1 MVLLDQGVQIFWL
14 ANLDGRFAL
23 DINGIERSE
32 IGAVLVDG
40 YRLGDTVLID
50 FSRKRRAATWSRLA
64 QHKIDGVTVLV
75 NGAIEIPPC
84 VASPAPRG
92 IWTKC
97 SWRCAASLIRCGEQS
112 ISTAL
117 TWLSYCGSAAKAAAK
132 RFFERV
138 WASCPEVPRKNV
150 TDQRRSYP
158 AAKAEI
164 PKLADVKHV
173 FVKASAWLNSRTE
186 RSHQPMR
193 EFERRMRGFRDQER
207 TQAFLS
213 SFGPIGQHFALKR
226 HLLPASLY
234 RKQLAARFA
243 ACHRFIEL
251 AQNPATFW
259 AKLRPRRISRPR

>member
-1 MVLLDQGVQIFWL
+1 L

-97 SWRCAASLIRCGEQS
+97 S
-112 ISTAL
+112 
-117 TWLSYCGSAAKAAAK
+117 
-132 RFFERV
+132 
-138 WASCPEVPRKNV
+138 
-150 TDQRRSYP
+150 
-158 AAKAEI
+158 
-164 PKLADVKHV
+164 
-173 FVKASAWLNSRTE
+173 
-186 RSHQPMR
+186 
-193 EFERRMRGFRDQER
+193 
-207 TQAFLS
+207 
-213 SFGPIGQHFALKR
+213 
-226 HLLPASLY
+226 
-234 RKQLAARFA
+234 
-243 ACHRFIEL
+243 
-251 AQNPATFW
+251 
-259 AKLRPRRISRPR
+259 